1 MSTLLDYSA
10 SVSPMQSDRPGA
22 GLHQSSSWQM
32 WLAAPLRWVERRWQ
46 RDALR
51 DIVDEP
57 RRLSDVGLT
66 REQVVREINKP
77 FWS

>member
-10 SVSPMQSDRPGA
+10 AVPPNRSGRPSA
-22 GLHQSSSWQM
+22 QPHQSSSWQA
-32 WLAAPLRWVERRWQ
+32 LFTAPLRWMERRWG
-46 RDALR
+46 RHALKEII
-51 DIVDEP
+51 DDP
-57 RRLSDVGLT
+57 RTLSDVGLT